1 MASHAQRL
9 RGLMQRLDV
18 PQLPDRRGEAQAN
31 NLALFT
37 SPEPGHQQDVGANTS
52 IAQGY
57 GFVQRSDPQPLGAFA
72 LQRPGA
78 FDSTVSVGICLHHRT
93 HGHALPNMFLHRTEV
108 LPQSGE

>member
-37 SPEPGHQQDVGANTS
+37 SPEPGHQQDIRPNTG
-52 IAQGY
+52 IPQRD
-57 GFVQRSDPQPLGAFA
+57 GFVQRSDAQPLGAFA

-78 FDSTVSVGICLHHRT
+78 FDGTVSVGIRFHYGT
-93 HGHALPNMFLHRTEV
+93 HSHALPNMFLHRTEV
-108 LPQSGE
+108 LPQRGK